1 LPRGRPRHPP
11 TECRTVPLDLMMF
24 LIMLALAV
32 LSFGYV
38 AALEKL

>member
-1 LPRGRPRHPP
+1 M
-11 TECRTVPLDLMMF
+11 PLDLMMF
-24 LIMLALAV
+24 LVMLALAV